1 MAEQDIGKLPIT
13 SYEQFDEVDL
23 FVIINN
29 GLAQLLSRKDM
40 ERWVKTFAQGVKGD
54 QGVAGVDGTNGTNG
68 LNGVSATH
76 SWSGTTLTITSASGT
91 SSSDL
96 KGQDGLKGDIG
107 ESGNSAWTPVLSGE
121 TTSEKDVLK
130 VSDWF
135 GGSGNKPEINRYIG
149 ISGFVNTFG
158 EAVNIKGQKGVDGA
172 DGKDGT
178 NGTNGLDG
186 KDGTNGTN
194 GTNGTD
200 GTDGVDAVGAIS
212 KISFNQDNELVVQYN
227 TGTIQKSDPFQ
238 YIPQQTTVPITLAD
252 GFVVG
257 DGLHK
262 CVEIGGIVYLSIS
275 VLSTKEVTDGFI
287 GSIPIEYRPEKSIK
301 LLTFIGDDD
310 VGFIRVDQN
319 IPTPIEV
326 FPSGFT
332 VEFNISY
339 PKVV

>member
-13 SYEQFDEVDL
+13 PYEQFDDVDL

-29 GLAQLLSRKDM
+29 GLAQLLTRKDM
-40 ERWVKTFAQGVKGD
+40 ERWVKTFAQGEKGD
-54 QGVAGVDGTNGTNG
+54 QGVAGVNGINGTNG
-68 LNGVSATH
+68 ANGVSATH
-76 SWSGTTLTITSASGT
+76 SWSGTTLTVTSASGT

-96 KGQDGLKGDIG
+96 KGDKGDKG
-107 ESGNSAWTPVLSGE
+107 DVGVTGVSAWTPVLSIE

-158 EAVNIKGQKGVDGA
+158 EAVNIKGQKGLDGTDGRDGINGA
-172 DGKDGT
+172 NGEDGKDGT
-178 NGTNGLDG
+178 NGT
-186 KDGTNGTN
+186 
-194 GTNGTD
+194 
-200 GTDGVDAVGAIS
+200 DGVNGIDAVGAIS

-262 CVEIGGIVYLSIS
+262 CVEIGGIVYLYIS
-275 VLSTKEVTDGFI
+275 VLSTKEVTDGVV

-301 LLTFIGDDD
+301 LITFTGESS

-319 IPTPIEV
+319 IPTPTEV
-326 FPSGFT
+326 FPSGNT